1 MDEQI
6 IVENNV
12 SYTVSGH
19 KNWKEA
25 KLALH

>member
-1 MDEQI
+1 MGEQI

-19 KNWKEA
+19 KKIEERQN
-25 KLALH
+25 